1 PPPPPPPPPPS
12 PSPAGVGGGRR
23 RPVTQT
29 DFLIVVAGLQAAFL
43 IALIGLIVVTRLFW
57 MRRRARIAGPKAEL
71 EEAMRH
77 WALGSN
83 DPAPVLAQLRRL
95 PPTVALDMLAHYVG
109 RTPPELWRH
118 LARAVAGQPWV
129 TRIRRGAR
137 SRFWWRR
144 LEAGR
149 LLTLIGSSA
158 DVAVLLRLLGDPHP
172 AVVIAVIGALE
183 RVQSPALDTAVLSH
197 LPKLPRTVQAYAS
210 AALQRAKSGV
220 VPVLATRLRGP
231 RDASGLAAYV
241 DLAGRLADP
250 SLRDGVLALADHPN
264 LEVRT
269 AVARVLSRYP
279 HDDSVRVLNRLAA
292 DPAWQTR
299 AQAIQSLGRL
309 GGSAVALFRTALR
322 DSSWWVRLR
331 AALALARA
339 GGEGRNALLAAETGA
354 DAFARDMARFVL
366 GLTPGALAEYQR

>member
-1 PPPPPPPPPPS
+1 M
-12 PSPAGVGGGRR
+12 
-23 RPVTQT
+23 TQT

-43 IALIGLIVVTRLFW
+43 IALIGLIVLTRLFW
-57 MRRRARIAGPKAEL
+57 MRRRARIAGPKAGL
-71 EEAMRH
+71 EEAMRA
-77 WALGSN
+77 WTRGN
-83 DPAPVLAQLRRL
+83 TDPGPVLAQLRRL
-95 PPTVALDMLAHYVG
+95 PPTVALDMLAHYAG

-118 LARAVAGQPWV
+118 LARSVAGQPWV
-129 TRIRRGAR
+129 RRIRRGAR

-149 LLTLIGSSA
+149 LLTLVGGGA
-158 DVAVLLRLLGDPHP
+158 DVALLLRLLGDQHP

-220 VPVLATRLRGP
+220 VQVLATRLRGP
-231 RDASGLAAYV
+231 RAAPGLAAYV

-250 SLRDGVLALADHPN
+250 SLRDGVLALADHSN

-269 AVARVLSRYP
+269 AVARVLARYP
-279 HDDSVRVLNRLAA
+279 HGDSLRVLTRLAA

-299 AQAIQSLGRL
+299 AQAIQSLGKLDAR
-309 GGSAVALFRTALR
+309 AVALFRSALR

-339 GGEGRNALLAAETGA
+339 GGEGRNALLTAETGA